1 MEERR
6 GGNRGLWQSQIH
18 KMGKNSFDGK
28 KSLVLIRNNL
38 IWKMWSSSPFCPN
51 SDVWSG
57 RETESEWIQQSIV
70 RERGER
76 KKVAKYPSGC
86 CASLSYLIFVTSSDG
101 VTFYIEGSI
110 SPGLTKKRHFHKRRH
125 ENTAQL
131 HILELLIL
139 RVYQYVILQSGLPGI
154 IFLSL

>member
-6 GGNRGLWQSQIH
+6 RGNRGLWQSQIP

-76 KKVAKYPSGC
+76 KKVAKYPLGC
-86 CASLSYLIFVTSSDG
+86 CASLSYLIFVISSDG
-101 VTFYIEGSI
+101 VTFSNRGFNITWPY
-110 SPGLTKKRHFHKRRH
+110 KKRHFHKRRH

-131 HILELLIL
+131 HILGLLIL
-139 RVYQYVILQSGLPGI
+139 RVYQYIILQSGLHGI
-154 IFLSL
+154 ILLSL

>member
-1 MEERR
+1 
-6 GGNRGLWQSQIH
+6 
-18 KMGKNSFDGK
+18 MGKNSFDGK

-101 VTFYIEGSI
+101 VTFSNWGFNITWPY
-110 SPGLTKKRHFHKRRH
+110 KKRHFHKRRH
-125 ENTAQL
+125 ENTA
-131 HILELLIL
+131 HS
-139 RVYQYVILQSGLPGI
+139 QSGLHGI
-154 IFLSL
+154 IFFVTVIYLCKRSNKNQVWSLSLLQMF